1 MPNNI
6 ENESKVIP
14 MKSVSTEPTAE
25 RLPSKKTRFSAK
37 KELQNLKKEFEDY
50 KARVERD
57 FQDIDQNLEEN
68 FTKLYEQLDNVHRKI
83 PSQDQIPQIESALE
97 RLTKIVNKKDTHN
110 FKSVLSTA
118 RRVIP
123 KKLQDTLNPAQIA
136 VAKYVSTNFDSEKKN
151 EKDAA
156 DKDDDGKSP
165 FEKSPGLLKRIT
177 DKLKETDGKMS
188 AKDILSTAGKETKS
202 YAKDVFDPLN
212 IARFLTFDSDIA
224 PTVLGKLTGRSKEDI
239 GKFTSGPSKDKKE
252 TASKISGGMDKEY
265 EAMTNVLTDIYDL
278 MKKSRDD
285 DIKQKE
291 LDKDFEKP
299 RRDDQQKKHKE
310 LIEAI
315 RSIGTG
321 AVGAEKEKEE
331 GGGILGTLADAAS
344 LMGGSKKL
352 KSLRGKVTKSASK
365 MGGKLLKAGKSV
377 LGFLE
382 RIPGIQLIAAG
393 LQLLMDVKDA
403 IDEHESGAIDEK
415 EMKKRITEAV
425 GGALGGAGGAT
436 IGAAVGSVVP
446 VVGTLLGGLA
456 GFMGGEYIGKKAAG
470 ALFDFFEGGAD
481 PDQAARKAETA
492 TPKTT
497 KESMS
502 TSISGAGGQEMSRQM
517 SNSMSSQPTPGGA
530 SSGGGSASPS
540 ASPSAAPAPSPN
552 KGAELNSK
560 VSENQNMKLAENTPS
575 EPSVI
580 NNTSSSSS
588 SSGGSE
594 RQPIPPVR
602 SKEDTFSRLSMYST
616 RTV

>member
-1 MPNNI
+1 
-6 ENESKVIP
+6 
-14 MKSVSTEPTAE
+14 
-25 RLPSKKTRFSAK
+25 
-37 KELQNLKKEFEDY
+37 
-50 KARVERD
+50 
-57 FQDIDQNLEEN
+57 
-68 FTKLYEQLDNVHRKI
+68 
-83 PSQDQIPQIESALE
+83 
-97 RLTKIVNKKDTHN
+97 
-110 FKSVLSTA
+110 
-118 RRVIP
+118 
-123 KKLQDTLNPAQIA
+123 
-136 VAKYVSTNFDSEKKN
+136 
-151 EKDAA
+151 
-156 DKDDDGKSP
+156 
-165 FEKSPGLLKRIT
+165 
-177 DKLKETDGKMS
+177 
-188 AKDILSTAGKETKS
+188 
-202 YAKDVFDPLN
+202 
-212 IARFLTFDSDIA
+212 
-224 PTVLGKLTGRSKEDI
+224 
-239 GKFTSGPSKDKKE
+239 
-252 TASKISGGMDKEY
+252 MDKEY

-291 LDKDFEKP
+291 LDKDFEKS
-299 RRDDQQKKHKE
+299 RRDNEQKKHKE

-382 RIPGIQLIAAG
+382 RIPGIQFIAAG
-393 LQLLMDVKDA
+393 VQLLMDVKDA

-517 SNSMSSQPTPGGA
+517 SNSMSSQPTPGGV
-530 SSGGGSASPS
+530 SSGGGSSTPSVTPS